1 MDSARP
7 PATADDAEAA
17 RRRETDDADAARPE
31 RYRPT
36 YRRASSQRS
45 AALARDILTRLKSI
59 EDPDLEATNER
70 EPEPTTTAPF
80 SKRACAKRLRSFA
93 TSRRLPT
100 DDGAPP
106 ELLARMGFELITTPV
121 VTILK
126 CVECGAGA
134 PPFASVDQAEAA
146 HKKGCARKGCTIPK
160 TVWDYSPACVRERE
174 QQLLETLDIFAVR
187 DSESMK
193 GASSLARRGWDAA
206 SATEVEC
213 AFCARVVKVEDVE
226 DVAHRCW
233 CPRAKLRTHEDF
245 LPPAKRSRLA
255 Q

>member
-1 MDSARP
+1 MENP
-7 PATADDAEAA
+7 PPN
-17 RRRETDDADAARPE
+17 DADAAHPE

-36 YRRASSQRS
+36 YHRASSQRS

-106 ELLARMGFELITTPV
+106 ELLARMGFELITTEI

-134 PPFASVDQAEAA
+134 PPSPSAA
-146 HKKGCARKGCTIPK
+146 RCSHGGGGARCYHLGAHG
-160 TVWDYSPACVRERE
+160 S
-174 QQLLETLDIFAVR
+174 
-187 DSESMK
+187 SM
-193 GASSLARRGWDAA
+193 RRRRRW
-206 SATEVEC
+206 
-213 AFCARVVKVEDVE
+213 
-226 DVAHRCW
+226 
-233 CPRAKLRTHEDF
+233 
-245 LPPAKRSRLA
+245 
-255 Q
+255 

>member
-1 MDSARP
+1 MEERR
-7 PATADDAEAA
+7 ADDA
-17 RRRETDDADAARPE
+17 DDADAPRRRERDNAE

-36 YRRASSQRS
+36 YHRASSQRS

-106 ELLARMGFELITTPV
+106 ELLARMGFELITTEI

-134 PPFASVDQAEAA
+134 PPFASVGQAEAA
-146 HKKGCARKGCTIPK
+146 HKKGCARKGCTVPSS
-160 TVWDYSPACVRERE
+160 VWDYSPACVRERE
-174 QQLLETLDIFAVR
+174 QQLLETLDLFAVR
-187 DSESMK
+187 DSESTK

-213 AFCARVVKVEDVE
+213 AFCARVVTVTDVE
-226 DVAHRCW
+226 DVTHRCW
-233 CPRAKLRTHEDF
+233 CPRSRLKTHEDF

>member
-1 MDSARP
+1 MRD
-7 PATADDAEAA
+7 ADAA

-36 YRRASSQRS
+36 YHRASSQRS

-106 ELLARMGFELITTPV
+106 ELV
-121 VTILK
+121 VEGEGVK
-126 CVECGAGA
+126 
-134 PPFASVDQAEAA
+134 PP
-146 HKKGCARKGCTIPK
+146 P
-160 TVWDYSPACVRERE
+160 
-174 QQLLETLDIFAVR
+174 
-187 DSESMK
+187 
-193 GASSLARRGWDAA
+193 
-206 SATEVEC
+206 
-213 AFCARVVKVEDVE
+213 
-226 DVAHRCW
+226 
-233 CPRAKLRTHEDF
+233 
-245 LPPAKRSRLA
+245 
-255 Q
+255 

>member
-1 MDSARP
+1 MEERR
-7 PATADDAEAA
+7 ADDADDAAAA
-17 RRRETDDADAARPE
+17 RRRETDDARPE

-36 YRRASSQRS
+36 YHRASSQRS

-106 ELLARMGFELITTPV
+106 ELLARMGFELITTEI

-134 PPFASVDQAEAA
+134 PPFASIEQAEAA
-146 HKKGCARKGCTIPK
+146 HKKGCARRGCAVPSS
-160 TVWDYSPACVRERE
+160 VWDYSPACVRERE
-174 QQLLETLDIFAVR
+174 QQLLETLDVFAVR
-187 DSESMK
+187 DSESTK

-213 AFCARVVKVEDVE
+213 AFCARVVTVTADLEE
-226 DVAHRCW
+226 IAHRCW
-233 CPRAKLRTHEDF
+233 CPRARLKTHEDF

>member
-1 MDSARP
+1 MEER
-7 PATADDAEAA
+7 ATGDADAA
-17 RRRETDDADAARPE
+17 RRRETDDADAAP

-36 YRRASSQRS
+36 YHRASSQRS

-106 ELLARMGFELITTPV
+106 ELLARMGFELITTDI

-134 PPFASVDQAEAA
+134 PPFASIEQAEAA
-146 HKKGCARKGCTIPK
+146 HKKGCARRGCTVPK
-160 TVWDYSPACVRERE
+160 SVWDYSPACVRERE
-174 QQLLETLDIFAVR
+174 QQLLETLDLFAVR

-193 GASSLARRGWDAA
+193 GAASLARRGWDAA

-213 AFCARVVKVEDVE
+213 AFCARVVTVTADLEE
-226 DVAHRCW
+226 IAHRCW
-233 CPRAKLRTHEDF
+233 GPRARISTHEDF

>member
-1 MDSARP
+1 MEERR
-7 PATADDAEAA
+7 ADDANDADAA
-17 RRRETDDADAARPE
+17 RRRELDEAARPE

-36 YRRASSQRS
+36 YHRASSQRS

-106 ELLARMGFELITTPV
+106 ELLARMGFELITTDIV
-121 VTILK
+121 VILK

-174 QQLLETLDIFAVR
+174 QQLLETLDLFAVR
-187 DSESMK
+187 DAECMK

-213 AFCARVVKVEDVE
+213 AFCARVVTVTADL
-226 DVAHRCW
+226 DDIAHRCW
-233 CPRAKLRTHEDF
+233 CPRSRLRSGEDF

>member
-1 MDSARP
+1 LRYAS
-7 PATADDAEAA
+7 
-17 RRRETDDADAARPE
+17 RRENALTMEHPPPNDADAARPE

-36 YRRASSQRS
+36 YHRASSQRS

-106 ELLARMGFELITTPV
+106 ELLARMGFELITTDI

-146 HKKGCARKGCTIPK
+146 HKKGCARRGCAVPSS
-160 TVWDYSPACVRERE
+160 VWDYSPACVRERE
-174 QQLLETLDIFAVR
+174 QQLLETLDLFAVR

-193 GASSLARRGWDAA
+193 GAASLARRGWDAA
-206 SATEVEC
+206 SSTEVEC
-213 AFCARVVKVEDVE
+213 AFCARVVTVTADVE

-233 CPRAKLRTHEDF
+233 CPRAKIRTHAEDV